1 MKVRKTFVAL
11 FASVF
16 SVAFVLLLTV
26 FAAAACSERV
36 TLRFV
41 TGEGTHL
48 SSVEGQAGRS
58 YEKPNDPEL
67 AGYYFDG
74 WFLSSDCS
82 GEKQTLPDVMP
93 GESVTYYAKYAKYP
107 VLSLDP
113 CGGTLSQTELLV
125 KPGELLSESLKEVL
139 PQKAGLL
146 FGGWER
152 GGELLP
158 ADAVMP
164 DGDLS
169 LSARYK
175 AQYTVDVYLQAA
187 DDPEKFLKSEELS
200 LTGSDWEGSDFC
212 ADKTPPA
219 HFLYDGHSR
228 AEGRLGAGENNFE
241 LYFTRETF
249 TVTLS
254 EARPNG
260 ESAREEILTR
270 YGAHLFLPDPQED
283 GYEFLCWR
291 DNTGE
296 EHPAAA
302 EMTLNGPLALSGVW
316 GKGYPNA
323 RGEGTLY
330 AEVGDAPLRKAVLE
344 KDGVRT
350 DGEFHA
356 ENGVFHAGV
365 YGGKLEPHGGFLP
378 DDSGTYMGCDLNLN
392 GTEELGV
399 LTLDFFGGSAKC
411 RIGEDTLEGSYV
423 SLYDEEKGVYT
434 GEYSFETAGGFD
446 FRLYGTVFL
455 REGEEAG
462 DYLLYD
468 PQKGEFEALS
478 LSLDG
483 YGGAVLRGETETHG
497 NYRRGERDWLFT
509 PVGGEAVR
517 FLLGRRV
524 WSDEA
529 DFAGEDAFLFGD
541 DALLGVYRAQ
551 GGETLTLDGYGLA
564 AAYESGGQTLRAPFM
579 REGDVVTLFS
589 DPVLR
594 FTLNGEKFSPT
605 SEEAGSYDGEK
616 GTLVL
621 DGAHGA
627 KIYQGGVQIFGG
639 SYEKSETDWVFE
651 GEILFKFRLQ
661 GENYRVYD
669 GAKRGE
675 FEAYYGPAL
684 SLDGYG
690 GGTYRPVAGDPVEVE
705 LLYRE
710 EGFFLLYSPA
720 LNTPFHTA
728 AFRADGE
735 GFLAEIQGAEA
746 GIYPVCENGAP
757 TGERLLFDG
766 MGKVTA
772 LGKGVSG
779 SYTYSHKRREA
790 VCVWG
795 GTAYSFRLLEENGM
809 PYCARSLA
817 AGVYTGEEGT
827 LTLDGYGNAL
837 FSETLSLPYLF
848 RGGAAEL
855 YAETELLRFTLTE
868 NGYTLEHFRRYTN
881 PDGAGTLY
889 LGERVNAILR
899 AEKDYFGSYGLGTF
913 LAEGRSFPFRLRGEE
928 FYPFDE
934 AQTGEYGLQTGERL
948 VLDGCGFAR
957 LLSEEETLDGK
968 GVLEDGYLRF
978 QPFGQAERGYAF
990 ENGVLVPLGE
1000 EFGKYA
1006 GEEGT
1011 LFLHGDGTA
1020 SLTADGRTFTG
1031 TYAQISQDVY
1041 KISVHGGFCAK
1052 IARGEMGWER
1062 CEETLFAYAGEY
1074 SAEGGTLFVDGC
1086 HIRLAAGDGAAEYA
1100 FVCACDGGFLA
1111 RDTLTGGY
1119 VRIRFAENRASLS
1132 AAESRFLAFS

>member
-26 FAAAACSERV
+26 FAAAACSEKV
-36 TLRFV
+36 TMRFV

-48 SSVEGQAGRS
+48 SSVEGQAGKS

-74 WFLSSDCS
+74 WFLSSDYS

-113 CGGTLSQTELLV
+113 CGGTLSQTQLLV
-125 KPGELLSESLKEVL
+125 KPGAVLSESLKGVL

-152 GGELLP
+152 EGELLP

-164 DGDLS
+164 DGDLY

-187 DDPEKFLKSEELS
+187 DDPEKFLKSEERS
-200 LTGSDWEGSDFC
+200 FTGSDWEGADFC
-212 ADKTPPA
+212 ADKTAPA
-219 HFLYDGHSR
+219 HFLYDAHSH
-228 AEGRLGAGENNFE
+228 AEGRLGAGENKFE

-254 EARPNG
+254 EGRPNG

-270 YGAHLFLPDPQED
+270 YGARLFLPDPKED

-291 DNTGE
+291 DNAGE
-296 EHPAAA
+296 EYPAAA
-302 EMTLNGPLALSGVW
+302 EITLNGPLALSGVW
-316 GKGYPNA
+316 GTRYQNA

-330 AEVGDAPLRKAVLE
+330 AEVGDAPLRKAVFE

-350 DGEFHA
+350 DGEFLA
-356 ENGVFHAGV
+356 ESGVFHAGE
-365 YGGKLEPHGGFLP
+365 YGGKLETHGGFLP
-378 DDSGTYMGCDLNLN
+378 DDSGIYMGCDLNLN
-392 GTEELGV
+392 GSEALGV
-399 LTLDFFGGSAKC
+399 LSLDFFGGSAQY

-434 GEYSFETAGGFD
+434 GEYSFETVGGFD
-446 FRLYGTVFL
+446 FRLYDTVFL

-462 DYLLYD
+462 SYTLYD
-468 PQKGEFEALS
+468 PQKRDLAALS
-478 LSLDG
+478 LTLDG
-483 YGGAVLRGETETHG
+483 YGGAVLRGENETFG
-497 NYRRGERDWLFT
+497 KYRRGEGDWLFT
-509 PVGGEAVR
+509 PEGGKAVR

-524 WSDEA
+524 WSDET
-529 DFAGEDAFLFGD
+529 DFAGEKTFLFGD
-541 DALLGVYRAQ
+541 DKLLGVYRTQ
-551 GGETLTLDGYGLA
+551 GGETLTLDGYGLS
-564 AAYESGGQTLRAPFM
+564 AAYEGGGRTLRAPFL
-579 REGDVVTLFS
+579 REGDIVTLFS
-589 DPVLR
+589 DPILR
-594 FTLNGEKFSPT
+594 FTLSGDGFSPT

-627 KIYQGGVQIFGG
+627 KIYQGGEQIFGG
-639 SYEKSETDWVFE
+639 SYEKSETDWIFE

-669 GAKRGE
+669 GAKKGE

-684 SLDGYG
+684 TLDGYG
-690 GGTYRPVAGDPVEVE
+690 GGTYLPVAGDPVEVE

-710 EGFFLLYSPA
+710 EGFLLLASPK
-720 LNTPFHTA
+720 LHTPFHTA
-728 AFRADGE
+728 AFRVDGE
-735 GFLAEIQGAEA
+735 YLTEIQGAEA

-766 MGKVTA
+766 MGKVTV
-772 LGKGVSG
+772 LGNGSTG
-779 SYTYSHKRREA
+779 SYTYSHKQREA
-790 VCVWG
+790 VCDWG
-795 GTAYSFRLLEENGM
+795 GSVSSFRLLEKNGT

-817 AGVYTGEEGT
+817 AGVYTGKEGT
-827 LTLDGYGNAL
+827 LTLDGYGTAL
-837 FSETLSLPYLF
+837 FSEGRSLPYLF
-848 RGGAAEL
+848 RGGAVEL
-855 YAETELLRFTLTE
+855 YAETELLRFILTE

-881 PDGAGTLY
+881 PNGAGTLY

-899 AEKDYFGSYGLGTF
+899 AEKDYFGSYGLDTF
-913 LAEGRSFPFRLRGEE
+913 LAEGCSFSFRLRGEE

-934 AQTGEYGLQTGERL
+934 GQKGEFETQAGERL
-948 VLDGCGFAR
+948 SLDGCGFAR
-957 LLSEEETLDGK
+957 LVSEEGTLDGK

-978 QPFGQAERGYAF
+978 QPLGQAERGYAL
-990 ENGVLVPLGE
+990 ENGVLLPLGE

-1006 GEEGT
+1006 GGEGT

-1031 TYAQISQDVY
+1031 TYARISQDVY
-1041 KISVHGGFCAK
+1041 KISVRGGFCAK
-1052 IARGEMGWER
+1052 IARDEMGWQR
-1062 CEETLFAYAGEY
+1062 YEETLFSYAGEY
-1074 SAEGGTLFVDGC
+1074 SAEGGTLLVDGC
-1086 HIRLAAGDGAAEYA
+1086 HIRLAAGDNVTEYA
-1100 FVCACDGGFLA
+1100 FVCACEGGFLA
-1111 RDTLTGGY
+1111 RNTLTGGY
-1119 VRIRFAENRASLS
+1119 VRVKFAGDRAFLS